1 MKIPKP
7 IYILLIIE
15 AFECDVKIMKLL
27 VKISE
32 MNVIN
37 MTDIK
42 RSTLGLMMKSPA
54 FELLIVVVVCSPI
67 KSTLQNSLSPVF
79 DLFTLLLKTWARA
92 PFLLLDLGILRVFYC
107 EGTVDTD
114 LTPSLS
120 MNLGDYYSPARFPYL
135 GLFIYMF

>member
-1 MKIPKP
+1 MKRPKP

-42 RSTLGLMMKSPA
+42 RSTFGLMMKSPA
-54 FELLIVVVVCSPI
+54 FELLIVVVCSPI

-107 EGTVDTD
+107 EGTVVRD
-114 LTPSLS
+114 
-120 MNLGDYYSPARFPYL
+120 
-135 GLFIYMF
+135 